1 MLISALCF
9 FSELVRVC
17 NRDTGICFLALS
29 FLTKIGSRTAV
40 AFGWF
45 FLLRAEVSQ
54 SFLGLRT
61 AFHVLHPCRLFGT
74 RTFRRPSLFANT
86 NVLYFG
92 RCAFFCSALESLCQ
106 TKLFLSRFLAKKFLL
121 RLIAALRGLHACVN
135 PLHLVRS
142 AYLST
147 GEERRANASSLPHAF
162 YTL

>member
-1 MLISALCF
+1 M
-9 FSELVRVC
+9 
-17 NRDTGICFLALS
+17 CFLALS
-29 FLTKIGSRTAV
+29 FLAKIGSRTAV
-40 AFGWF
+40 AFDWF
-45 FLLRAEVSQ
+45 FLLRAEVWPS
-54 SFLGLRT
+54 LVDGCT
-61 AFHVLHPCRLFGT
+61 AFHVPHPCRDFGT
-74 RTFRRPSLFANT
+74 RVGRWSSLFANT

-92 RCAFFCSALESLCQ
+92 QCAFFCSALESLCQ